1 MTFTTLVNLIVR
13 RFDFH
18 LAIWVTEEEICLVKE
33 TYFIE
38 KLLATY
44 INEHCSELPKC

>member
-1 MTFTTLVNLIVR
+1 MTFTTLVNFIVR

-38 KLLATY
+38 RLLATY
-44 INEHCSELPKC
+44 ILEHCSELPNC